1 MTLRW
6 FATYGSI
13 QSDHLRNMSES
24 RTSNQNGRDLN
35 SPGNEI
41 LKPLNESGVKRFH
54 YKTILIAGM
63 GFFTDAYDLFV
74 IGVITALFT
83 FYVPFAIPGYVFSFH
98 VGSKITGLTG
108 LSLISAAAI
117 FGAVFGPMIFG
128 RLGDLFGRKTIY
140 GIEMVILMAGAV
152 LSSVA
157 WSFASLVAFR
167 FILGLGIGG
176 DYPMSATIMSEY
188 SNVKSRGRL
197 VGAVFA
203 MQGFGLITGILLAI
217 GLLYAIP
224 TNLGLAWRLMLFAG
238 AIPAAAVYY
247 FRRRMPETPRYTLHV
262 QGKARETANV
272 VSDLTGVSLKA
283 SQARKADSRS
293 EARNRGTFLTFFTS
307 YLPLVIGTA
316 LSWFLFDVSFY
327 GTGIETPTL
336 LKSLSLVAAPTL
348 TQVQHLM
355 VSEQYSAIIALI
367 FTIPGYWIAVALIDR
382 AGRKTLQYSGFAVMA
397 IAFAVLGLDP
407 SLIGLGAPFVI
418 IYGLT
423 FLFGN
428 IGPNTTTF
436 IVPTEV
442 FPTAFRTTGH
452 GIAAG
457 TGKIGAT
464 VGVILLPAL
473 LLLWGAPGMF
483 LFLSSV
489 AAIGTIVTLA
499 LIPETKQATLEE
511 TSRENLAESLLTGS
525 PSESVPA
532 K

>member
-1 MTLRW
+1 
-6 FATYGSI
+6 
-13 QSDHLRNMSES
+13 MSEPGT
-24 RTSNQNGRDLN
+24 TSQSGRDFD
-35 SPGNEI
+35 SSRQDI
-41 LKPLNESGVKRFH
+41 LKPLNESGIKRFH
-54 YKTILIAGM
+54 YKTIVIAGM

-98 VGSKITGLTG
+98 VGSKVTGLTG
-108 LSLISAAAI
+108 LSLISASAI

-140 GIEMVILMAGAV
+140 GIEMIILIAGAL

-157 WSFASLVAFR
+157 WSFTSLVAFR

-197 VGAVFA
+197 VGTVFA

-224 TNLGLAWRLMLFAG
+224 SSLGLAWRTMLAAG
-238 AIPAAAVYY
+238 AVPALAVYY

-262 QGKARETANV
+262 QRKARETASV
-272 VSDLTGVSLKA
+272 VSSLTGVSLSSSRTEKG
-283 SQARKADSRS
+283 DGRS
-293 EARNRGTFLTFFTS
+293 EVKSRGTFSTFFRS
-307 YLPLVIGTA
+307 YLPLVMGTA
-316 LSWFLFDVSFY
+316 LSWFFFDISFY
-327 GTGIETPTL
+327 GTGIYTPTL
-336 LKSLSLVAAPTL
+336 LKSLSLVASPGL
-348 TQVQHLM
+348 TQVQHLI
-355 VSEQYSAIIALI
+355 VSEQFTAIIDLI

-382 AGRKTLQYSGFAVMA
+382 VGRKTLQYSGFAVMA
-397 IAFAVLGLDP
+397 LAFAVLGLDP

-464 VGVILLPAL
+464 VGVLLLPAL
-473 LLLWGAPGMF
+473 QIIFGDSGMM
-483 LFLSSV
+483 LFLSAV
-489 AAIGTIVTLA
+489 ALLGAIVTLA
-499 LIPETKQATLEE
+499 LIKETKQASLEE
-511 TSRENLAESLLTGS
+511 TSGEDIASSLIKGS
-525 PSESVPA
+525 PADSVA
-532 K
+532 GE

>member
-1 MTLRW
+1 
-6 FATYGSI
+6 
-13 QSDHLRNMSES
+13 MSES

-41 LKPLNESGVKRFH
+41 LKPLNDSGVKRFH

-98 VGSKITGLTG
+98 VGSKVTGLTG

-140 GIEMVILMAGAV
+140 GIEMVILMAGAI

-197 VGAVFA
+197 VGTVFA

-224 TNLGLAWRLMLFAG
+224 TNLGLAWRLMLLAG
-238 AIPAAAVYY
+238 AIPAAAVYF

-272 VSDLTGVSLKA
+272 VSSLTGVSLHA
-283 SQARKADSRS
+283 SQAGKESRRT
-293 EARNRGTFLTFFTS
+293 EARNRGTFTAFFVS
-307 YLPLVIGTA
+307 YLPLVVGTA
-316 LSWFLFDVSFY
+316 LSWFFFDMSFY
-327 GTGIETPTL
+327 GTGIYTPTL
-336 LKSLSLVAAPTL
+336 LKSLSLVASPSL
-348 TQVQHLM
+348 TQVQHLI
-355 VSEQYSAIIALI
+355 VSEQYTAVIDLI

-382 AGRKTLQYSGFAVMA
+382 VGRKTLQYAGFAAMA
-397 IAFAVLGLDP
+397 VAFAILGLDP
-407 SLIGLGAPFVI
+407 ALIGLGVPFVI
-418 IYGLT
+418 IYGST

-428 IGPNTTTF
+428 LGPNTTTF

-457 TGKIGAT
+457 TGKFGAT
-464 VGVILLPAL
+464 LGVLLLPAL
-473 LLLWGAPGMF
+473 QILFGDSGMM
-483 LFLSSV
+483 LFLSAMAV
-489 AAIGTIVTLA
+489 FGVLVTVGF
-499 LIPETKQATLEE
+499 IKETKQATLEQ
-511 TSRENLAESLLTGS
+511 TSRETLASSLVTGGPAESAAG
-525 PSESVPA
+525 